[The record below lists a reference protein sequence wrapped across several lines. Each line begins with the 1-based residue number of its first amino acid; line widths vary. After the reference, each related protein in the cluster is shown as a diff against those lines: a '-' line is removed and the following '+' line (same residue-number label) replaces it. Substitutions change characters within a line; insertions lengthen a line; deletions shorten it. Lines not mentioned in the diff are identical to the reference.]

1 MEQKNSKPQDN
12 NNKNNKSNIRK
23 PILQIIVNKILSS
36 PNQTISK
43 ASGFIESLISKNKKN
58 LKIFSEDGLPDE
70 IPILR
75 SIIWKIN
82 FGYLPIDNEEWEKI
96 LEDKRSSYF
105 YYKEIFIKKLNE
117 EYKLFKHYDSM
128 TRKEKEELDK
138 KTSKLLLEQ
147 ICKDVNRTHNQ
158 MDFFFKSIDENNI
171 LSKNELLTMMENRRN
186 CSMKDINDI
195 YKINIKETHADV
207 IIRILFI
214 YSTFFPDI
222 SYVQGMNEIIAPIYY
237 IFSFDKT
244 YGVEPSIENIEAD
257 TFWAFNSLMA
267 QLKDT
272 FNREK
277 DVEDVG
283 VSGKVKR
290 LKLMLKL
297 VDFQLFEHFENY
309 KLEFSTFA
317 YRWFI
322 LFFSQDFL
330 MIDILRLWDY
340 IFAPDDKFQ
349 NSYFISLAI
358 FRCPVLRVSRALLS
372 STVPSPRISM
382 SLRTASGTR
391 SMRTTRYLS
400 SRVLSTSRP
409 ESLRQ
414 GSSIR
419 TNNH

>member
-358 FRCPVLRVSRALLS
+358 LLLKRDELLISDMTGMLANLRAIKGLNVEDIINVSKK
-372 STVPSPRISM
+372 IK
-382 SLRTASGTR
+382 
-391 SMRTTRYLS
+391 
-400 SRVLSTSRP
+400 
-409 ESLRQ
+409 
-414 GSSIR
+414 
-419 TNNH
+419 TNYGKECLEIINKEYE

>member
-1 MEQKNSKPQDN
+1 MEQKNSNEKDK
-12 NNKNNKSNIRK
+12 NKQNKKK
-23 PILQIIVNKILSS
+23 PILQLIVNKTLSC

-43 ASGFIESLISKNKKN
+43 ASGFIESLISKNIKN
-58 LKIFSEDGLPDE
+58 LKMFSEDGLPDE

-82 FGYLPIDNEEWEKI
+82 FGYLPIDNEEWEKM

-105 YYKEIFIKKLNE
+105 YYREIFTKKLND
-117 EYKLFKHYDSM
+117 EYKLYKDYNTM
-128 TRKEKEELDK
+128 TKEQKEELDK
-138 KTSKLLLEQ
+138 KTNKSLLEQ

-171 LSKNELLTMMENRRN
+171 LSKNELFEIMENRRN

-207 IIRILFI
+207 IVRILFI

-244 YGVEPSIENIEAD
+244 YGVEDSIENIEAD
-257 TFWAFNSLMA
+257 TFWAFNSLMS

-277 DVEDVG
+277 DDEDIG

-290 LKLMLKL
+290 LKLILKI
-297 VDFQLFEHFENY
+297 VDLQLFNHFENY

-322 LFFSQDFL
+322 LFFSQEFL

-349 NSYFISLAI
+349 NCYFISLAI
-358 FRCPVLRVSRALLS
+358 LLLKKDELLVSDLTGMLS
-372 STVPSPRISM
+372 NLKTLKGLNVEEIIGIAKKIKTQYGKQC
-382 SLRTASGTR
+382 LQIINDA
-391 SMRTTRYLS
+391 YEL
-400 SRVLSTSRP
+400 
-409 ESLRQ
+409 
-414 GSSIR
+414 
-419 TNNH
+419 